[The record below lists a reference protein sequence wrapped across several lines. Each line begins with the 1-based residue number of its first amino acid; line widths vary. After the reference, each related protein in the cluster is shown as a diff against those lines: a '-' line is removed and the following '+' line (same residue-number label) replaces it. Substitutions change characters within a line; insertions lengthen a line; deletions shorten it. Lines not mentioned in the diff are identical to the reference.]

1 MAKFRTGKNRW
12 KLDMRYKEN
21 REIRSNSNLPLYF
34 LLPVPLALVFFWIF
48 AIYEFNGTYLLVLW
62 WNITF
67 VTTLRSLIDDLEFS
81 ALIIYLIACNFILYI
96 FL

>member
-81 ALIIYLIACNFILYI
+81 ALIIYLIVCNFILYI